1 MTNVKV
7 ATIVANKESIKGLR
21 DSNIILF
28 KEVFNEVLAEAK
40 NVKAMAM
47 FNNSP
52 KNVISQ
58 IVKAN
63 LKLDKD
69 LAITSLV
76 LNYYES
82 GISLDIN
89 ECSIALIRSVIK
101 YVKNGKMTK
110 SQVNKSTM
118 QEIKQLIKAIETK

>member
-7 ATIVANKESIKGLR
+7 ATIVANKESIKVLR
-21 DSNIILF
+21 DSNIVLF

-40 NVKAMAM
+40 NVKSMNM
-47 FNNSP
+47 FSSSP

-58 IVKAN
+58 IIKAN

-69 LAITSLV
+69 LAITSLA

-82 GISLDIN
+82 GLSLDIN
-89 ECSIALIRSVIK
+89 ESSISFIRNVIK

-110 SQVNKSTM
+110 SQVNKGTIE
-118 QEIKQLIKAIETK
+118 EIKAMIKALETK

>member
-1 MTNVKV
+1 MTKNKV
-7 ATIVANKESIKGLR
+7 ATIVANKENIKVLR

-28 KEVFNEVLAEAK
+28 KEVFNEVLSEAK

-47 FNNSP
+47 FASSP

-63 LKLDKD
+63 LKLNKD
-69 LAITSLV
+69 LAIVSLV

-89 ECSIALIRSVIK
+89 EASISFIRNVIK
-101 YVKNGKMTK
+101 YVKSGKMTK

-118 QEIKQLIKAIETK
+118 EEIKQLIKTIETK

>member
-1 MTNVKV
+1 MTNSKV
-7 ATIVANKESIKGLR
+7 ATIVANKAEIKVLR

-28 KEVFNEVLAEAK
+28 KEVFNEVLSEAK
-40 NVKAMAM
+40 NVKAMHM
-47 FNNSP
+47 FSNSP

-63 LKLDKD
+63 LSLDKD

-89 ECSIALIRSVIK
+89 ESSISFIRTVIK
-101 YVKNGKMTK
+101 YIKSGKLTK

-118 QEIKQLIKAIETK
+118 DEIKALIKAIETK

>member
-1 MTNVKV
+1 MTNNKV
-7 ATIVANKESIKGLR
+7 ATIVANKESIKVLR
-21 DSNIILF
+21 DNNIILF

-47 FNNSP
+47 FASSP

-89 ECSIALIRSVIK
+89 EASISFIRNMIK
-101 YVKNGKMTK
+101 YVKSGKMTK

-118 QEIKQLIKAIETK
+118 EEIKQLIKTIETK

>member
-1 MTNVKV
+1 MTNNKV
-7 ATIVANKESIKGLR
+7 ATIVANKESIKVLR

-28 KEVFNEVLAEAK
+28 KEVFSEVLAEAK

-47 FNNSP
+47 FASSP

-58 IVKAN
+58 IIKAN

-69 LAITSLV
+69 LAITSLA

-89 ECSIALIRSVIK
+89 ESSISFIRTVIK
-101 YVKNGKMTK
+101 YVKSGKLTK
-110 SQVNKSTM
+110 SQVNKGTM
-118 QEIKQLIKAIETK
+118 EEIKALIKAIETK

>member
-1 MTNVKV
+1 MTSNKV
-7 ATIVANKESIKGLR
+7 ATIVANKAEIKVLR
-21 DSNIILF
+21 DSNIVLF

-40 NVKAMAM
+40 NVKSMNM
-47 FNNSP
+47 FSNSP

-89 ECSIALIRSVIK
+89 ESSISFIRTVIK
-101 YVKNGKMTK
+101 YIKSGKLTK

-118 QEIKQLIKAIETK
+118 DEIKALIKAIETK